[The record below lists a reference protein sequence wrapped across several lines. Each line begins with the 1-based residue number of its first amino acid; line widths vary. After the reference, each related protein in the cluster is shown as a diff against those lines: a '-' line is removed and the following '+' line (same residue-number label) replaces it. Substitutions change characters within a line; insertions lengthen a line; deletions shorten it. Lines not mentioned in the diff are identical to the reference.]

1 MVQALVRPTGEI
13 AQAERPFGRSFYSES
28 RLYFACNADLIPER
42 YGIVGQV
49 AEGATVDTVLFDAR
63 DPDEKF
69 VWQHTRAHGVN
80 GSGGRMLTELSV
92 SKDNEVQGWQAE
104 FDYSGRLVRTHAL
117 EEWEAAWQ
125 SIANVLR
132 HPQTQA
138 RASEILAAFARHDL
152 SLTRFML
159 NPEIRFTQRVHPEH
173 FHGNLETATV
183 DEKTGLVEVEVVKKM
198 QGAELGAEIEK
209 REQARQKIGY
219 MAVAPQLRPA
229 VPKPVP
235 YLYQPKLSSKVF
247 SE

>member
-1 MVQALVRPTGEI
+1 M
-13 AQAERPFGRSFYSES
+13 
-28 RLYFACNADLIPER
+28 
-42 YGIVGQV
+42 
-49 AEGATVDTVLFDAR
+49 DTVLFDAR

-69 VWQHTRAHGVN
+69 VWQHTRANGVN
-80 GSGGRMLTELSV
+80 GSGGRVLTELSV
-92 SKDNEVQGWQAE
+92 SKDNEAQGWQAE
-104 FDYSGRLVRTHAL
+104 FDYSGRLVRTHTL
-117 EEWEAAWQ
+117 EEWETAWQ
-125 SIANVLR
+125 NIANVLR

-159 NPEIRFTQRVHPEH
+159 NPEVRFTQRVHPEH

-198 QGAELGAEIEK
+198 QGAELDAEIEK
-209 REQARQKIGY
+209 REQAKLKIGY
-219 MAVAPQLRPA
+219 MAVSPQLRPA
-229 VPKPVP
+229 LPEPVP